1 MKSYRLAGMLLFVLL
16 LLSLALAG
24 CGAKALPTPEN
35 LRVAD
40 GILTWDEVPG
50 ASSYVVAVNGKSARV
65 SRCSFDLF
73 RLAAA
78 GTHTVTVTAVGDGE
92 NALDSAAATLSVT
105 LEERK
110 DENPDDPG
118 KDPGDTE
125 ETETTGL
132 SYTWLEEAMGYAVT
146 GGNVRLPKSGTLKI
160 PATYNGEPVVAVAKE
175 AFREKYGLRN
185 LILPDS
191 VRWIDEQAFYHCAEL
206 ETVTLPAGL
215 REIGKEAFFR
225 CDKLTEVTFPS
236 GLRTIGDYAFS
247 QCSRLQTAVFG
258 EGLQTIGDYAFSQCS
273 ELKTVVFPTGLQTIG
288 ERAFFLCSELE
299 TVTFPASLQTIDLGA
314 FSGCG
319 LRAVTLPA
327 GIQTLR
333 SSTFSGC
340 SQLETVVFPAGLQTI
355 EAGAFSGC
363 SQLKAVAFPAGLQ
376 TIGNS
381 AFSRCSALKTITLPA
396 GLQTLGKSA
405 FLKCSALETII
416 FPAELQV
423 IGEGAFSQCSTLTTI
438 TLPTGL
444 QTLENYT
451 FSGCSALKTIVFPAE
466 LQVIGEGAF
475 SGCRALETI
484 AFPAGLQTI
493 GDGAFS
499 ASGLREIILPD
510 GVREIGADAF
520 CDCENLSQV
529 TLGTRTLCRSAFLN
543 TPWQNRKIAE
553 ASGDFVV
560 IGSTLLYYRGQA
572 KELRA
577 GDFPAGIRSVVRGAF
592 AQTGVAAGSTLKV
605 LAFPESV
612 EYIGAIGLREGIE
625 ELYFPDELQKLESL
639 SKDPSGIMR
648 SLRVVHLPR
657 ALKIIGGSMFFD
669 LGAAYEEPLADLVL
683 PDGVEEIW
691 GRVFYGANIRRF
703 ILPRSIKKISST
715 AFYGPTAGEGDDEP
729 PLFIPEIYYCGSAKE
744 WYSIQR
750 LEGYWILSNVRVFFY
765 SEEKPT
771 TVGDYWHYVN
781 GVPTA
786 W

>member
-1 MKSYRLAGMLLFVLL
+1 MKSYRLVGMLLLVSLL
-16 LLSLALAG
+16 LTLALAG

-110 DENPDDPG
+110 DENPDDPE

-125 ETETTGL
+125 EPETAGL
-132 SYTWLEEAMGYAVT
+132 SYTWLEESMGYAVT

-206 ETVTLPAGL
+206 ETVTLPVGL

-247 QCSRLQTAVFG
+247 QCSQLRTATFSEGLQTVGERAFEQCGELQAAVFG

-273 ELKTVVFPTGLQTIG
+273 QLRTATFSEGLQTVGERAFEQCGELQAAVFGEGLQTIG
-288 ERAFFLCSELE
+288 KYAFFLCSKLE
-299 TVTFPASLQTIDLGA
+299 TITFPTSLQTIDSSA

-333 SSTFSGC
+333 SGTFSGC
-340 SQLETVVFPAGLQTI
+340 SQLETVTLPAGLQTI
-355 EAGAFSGC
+355 EVSAFSGC
-363 SQLKAVAFPAGLQ
+363 RQLKAVALPAGLQ
-376 TIGNS
+376 TIAEN
-381 AFSRCSALKTITLPA
+381 AFRKCSQLKEVVLPAGLQTLESYAFEECSALKAVTLPA
-396 GLQTLGKSA
+396 GLQTIENKA
-405 FLKCSALETII
+405 FA
-416 FPAELQV
+416 
-423 IGEGAFSQCSTLTTI
+423 
-438 TLPTGL
+438 
-444 QTLENYT
+444 
-451 FSGCSALKTIVFPAE
+451 
-466 LQVIGEGAF
+466 
-475 SGCRALETI
+475 GCRALETI
-484 AFPAGLQTI
+484 HFPAGLQTI
-493 GDGAFS
+493 GDGAFF
-499 ASGLREIILPD
+499 ASGLREIIIPD

-529 TLGTRTLCRSAFLN
+529 TLGTGTLCRSAFLN

-560 IGSTLLYYRGQA
+560 IGSTLLDYRGQA

-612 EYIGAIGLREGIE
+612 EYIGVIGLREGME
-625 ELYFPDELQKLESL
+625 ELYFPDGLQELSL
-639 SKDPSGIMR
+639 MDKASSPDTMR
-648 SLRVVHLPR
+648 RLRVVHLPR
-657 ALKIIGGSMFFD
+657 ALKVIGAWMFRNM
-669 LGAAYEEPLADLVL
+669 GAAYDEPLAELVL
-683 PDGVEEIW
+683 PDGVEEF
-691 GRVFYGANIRRF
+691 GLHAFCGANIRR
-703 ILPRSIKKISST
+703 IVLPDSIKKPLPCS
-715 AFYGPTAGEGDDEP
+715 FQGPTGADGESYR
-729 PLFIPEIYYCGSAKE
+729 FIPEIYFCGSEAK
-744 WYSIQR
+744 WFSLTKGLIPPMD
-750 LEGYWILSNVRVFFY
+750 VRVFFY

-771 TVGDYWHYVN
+771 TEGDYWHYVD

>member
-1 MKSYRLAGMLLFVLL
+1 MKSYRLVGMLLLVSLL
-16 LLSLALAG
+16 LTLALAG

-110 DENPDDPG
+110 DENPDDPE

-125 ETETTGL
+125 EPETAGL
-132 SYTWLEEAMGYAVT
+132 SYTWLEESMGYAVT

-206 ETVTLPAGL
+206 ETVTLPVGL

-247 QCSRLQTAVFG
+247 QCSQLRTATFSEGLQTVGERAFEQCGELQAAVFG
-258 EGLQTIGDYAFSQCS
+258 EGLQTIGKY
-273 ELKTVVFPTGLQTIG
+273 
-288 ERAFFLCSELE
+288 AFFLCSKLE
-299 TVTFPASLQTIDLGA
+299 TITFPTSLQTIDSSA

-333 SSTFSGC
+333 SGTFSGC
-340 SQLETVVFPAGLQTI
+340 SQLETVTLPAGLQTI
-355 EAGAFSGC
+355 EVSAFSGC
-363 SQLKAVAFPAGLQ
+363 RQLKAVALPAGLQ
-376 TIGNS
+376 TIAEN
-381 AFSRCSALKTITLPA
+381 AFRKCSQLKEVVLPAGLQTLESYAFEECSALKAVTLPA
-396 GLQTLGKSA
+396 GLQTIENKA
-405 FLKCSALETII
+405 FA
-416 FPAELQV
+416 
-423 IGEGAFSQCSTLTTI
+423 
-438 TLPTGL
+438 
-444 QTLENYT
+444 
-451 FSGCSALKTIVFPAE
+451 
-466 LQVIGEGAF
+466 
-475 SGCRALETI
+475 GCRALETI
-484 AFPAGLQTI
+484 HFPAGLQTI
-493 GDGAFS
+493 GDGAFF
-499 ASGLREIILPD
+499 ASGLREIIIPD

-529 TLGTRTLCRSAFLN
+529 TLGTGTLCRSAFLN

-560 IGSTLLYYRGQA
+560 IGSTLLDYRGQA

-612 EYIGAIGLREGIE
+612 EYIGVIGLREGME
-625 ELYFPDELQKLESL
+625 ELYFPDGLQELSL
-639 SKDPSGIMR
+639 MDKASSPDTMR
-648 SLRVVHLPR
+648 RLRVVHLPR
-657 ALKIIGGSMFFD
+657 ALKVIGAWMFRNM
-669 LGAAYEEPLADLVL
+669 GAAYDEPLAELVL
-683 PDGVEEIW
+683 PDGVEEF
-691 GRVFYGANIRRF
+691 GLHAFCGANIRR
-703 ILPRSIKKISST
+703 IVLPDSIKKPLPCS
-715 AFYGPTAGEGDDEP
+715 FQGPTGADGESYR
-729 PLFIPEIYYCGSAKE
+729 FIPEIYFCGSEAK
-744 WYSIQR
+744 WFSLTKGLIPPMD
-750 LEGYWILSNVRVFFY
+750 VRVFFY

-771 TVGDYWHYVN
+771 TEGDYWHYVD